1 MRLSFFLSEAL
12 ESLRRNWVMT
22 IASVLTV
29 LVTMAILGVV
39 LVTDKNLKE
48 GTTSLTNR
56 VEIEV
61 FIKGAPPQQSS
72 QSPHCATRS
81 RAHAAGSRAIT
92 YVSQEQALED
102 FKKTLGPNAEADRE
116 RTSSATRLPASYKIF
131 VKDPNEVDQVAQQF
145 FNDPNVDNDPGTTN
159 GVSYAKQ
166 TVRNL
171 LGTVNLVEKAMW
183 VVTMLFALA
192 AILLTSTTVR
202 LSIFARRREVEIMQ
216 LVGATN
222 WFIRWPFVLEGFIT
236 GLVGSLVAALAV
248 WGANVLVYNWIHQ
261 SKLDFLRPI
270 RYPLVAQSGTWP
282 LGPHP
287 HARAG
292 RRRARRPGQRAGVA
306 PLPARLTPPG
316 RPPGADTAAASRLKG
331 RRPGDYHGRS
341 CVRSSPSSPCSS
353 SWSPCSPP
361 SWPATPCAARRHR
374 CRRERRQPQRAGDRR
389 AQGALLQAGRRGEPR
404 SGERRRHAQGACTTP
419 TPCT

>member
-1 MRLSFFLSEAL
+1 LSEAL

-61 FIKGAPPQQSS
+61 FIKGAPPQQSAIDALGAKIRSMPQVKSVTYIS
-72 QSPHCATRS
+72 QA
-81 RAHAAGSRAIT
+81 
-92 YVSQEQALED
+92 QALQD
-102 FKKTLGPNAEADRE
+102 LKKMLGSNADQIVNNLE
-116 RTSSATRLPASYKIF
+116 TNPLPASYKIF
-131 VKDPNEVDQVAQQF
+131 VKDPGEVDQVARQF
-145 FNDPNVDNDPGTTN
+145 FNDPNVDNDPGTTD

-183 VVTMLFALA
+183 VVTVLFALA

-270 RYPLVAQSGTWP
+270 KYPLVAQSGTWP
-282 LGPHP
+282 LGLIPTL
-287 HARAG
+287 
-292 RRRARRPGQRAGVA
+292 V
-306 PLPARLTPPG
+306 LV
-316 RPPGADTAAASRLKG
+316 GAVL
-331 RRPGDYHGRS
+331 
-341 CVRSSPSSPCSS
+341 
-353 SWSPCSPP
+353 
-361 SWPATPCAARRHR
+361 
-374 CRRERRQPQRAGDRR
+374 
-389 AQGALLQAGRRGEPR
+389 GALGSALALRRYLR
-404 SGERRRHAQGACTTP
+404 V
-419 TPCT
+419 

>member
-1 MRLSFFLSEAL
+1 MRLSFFFSEAL

-39 LVTDKNLKE
+39 LVTDKNLHE

-72 QSPHCATRS
+72 IDALRTKIQSMPQVKS
-81 RAHAAGSRAIT
+81 FT
-92 YVSQEQALED
+92 YISQQQALID
-102 FKKTLGPNAEADRE
+102 FKKTLGPNSAEIINNLE
-116 RTSSATRLPASYKIF
+116 SNPLPASYKIY
-131 VKDPNEVDQVAQQF
+131 VKDPSEVDQVAQQF

-183 VVTMLFALA
+183 VVTVLFALA
-192 AILLTSTTVR
+192 AVLLTSTTVR

-236 GLVGSLVAALAV
+236 GLVGSFIAALAV
-248 WGANVLVYNWIHQ
+248 WGANILVYNWIHQ

-270 RYPLVAQSGTWP
+270 KYPLIAQPGVWP
-282 LGPHP
+282 LGLIPTL
-287 HARAG
+287 
-292 RRRARRPGQRAGVA
+292 V
-306 PLPARLTPPG
+306 LV
-316 RPPGADTAAASRLKG
+316 GAVL
-331 RRPGDYHGRS
+331 
-341 CVRSSPSSPCSS
+341 
-353 SWSPCSPP
+353 
-361 SWPATPCAARRHR
+361 
-374 CRRERRQPQRAGDRR
+374 
-389 AQGALLQAGRRGEPR
+389 GALGSALALRRYLR
-404 SGERRRHAQGACTTP
+404 V
-419 TPCT
+419 

>member
-1 MRLSFFLSEAL
+1 MRISFFLSEAL

-39 LVTDKNLKE
+39 LVTDKNLHE

-72 QSPHCATRS
+72 IDALRAKIQSMPQVKS
-81 RAHAAGSRAIT
+81 FT
-92 YVSQEQALED
+92 YISQQQALAD
-102 FKKTLGPNAEADRE
+102 FKKTLGSNADQIINNLE
-116 RTSSATRLPASYKIF
+116 SNPLPASYKIY
-131 VKDPNEVDQVAQQF
+131 VKNPNEVDQVAQQF

-183 VVTMLFALA
+183 VVTVLFALA

-222 WFIRWPFVLEGFIT
+222 WFIRWPFVFEGFIT
-236 GLVGSLVAALAV
+236 GLVGSFVAALAV

-270 RYPLVAQSGTWP
+270 KYPLVAQSGVWP
-282 LGPHP
+282 LGLIPTL
-287 HARAG
+287 
-292 RRRARRPGQRAGVA
+292 V
-306 PLPARLTPPG
+306 LV
-316 RPPGADTAAASRLKG
+316 GAVL
-331 RRPGDYHGRS
+331 
-341 CVRSSPSSPCSS
+341 
-353 SWSPCSPP
+353 
-361 SWPATPCAARRHR
+361 
-374 CRRERRQPQRAGDRR
+374 
-389 AQGALLQAGRRGEPR
+389 GALGSALALRRYLR
-404 SGERRRHAQGACTTP
+404 V
-419 TPCT
+419 

>member
-1 MRLSFFLSEAL
+1 MRLSFFFSEAL

-39 LVTDKNLKE
+39 LVTDKNLHE
-48 GTTSLTNR
+48 GTTNLTNR

-72 QSPHCATRS
+72 IDALRAKIQSMPQVKS
-81 RAHAAGSRAIT
+81 FT
-92 YVSQEQALED
+92 YISQQQALED
-102 FKKTLGPNAEADRE
+102 FKKTLGPNSAEIINNLE
-116 RTSSATRLPASYKIF
+116 SNPLPASYKIY
-131 VKDPNEVDQVAQQF
+131 VKNPNEVDQVAQQF

-183 VVTMLFALA
+183 VVTVLFALA
-192 AILLTSTTVR
+192 AVLLTSTTVR

-236 GLVGSLVAALAV
+236 GLVGSFIAALAV
-248 WGANVLVYNWIHQ
+248 WGANILVYNWIHQ

-270 RYPLVAQSGTWP
+270 KYPLIAQPGMWP
-282 LGPHP
+282 LGLIPTL
-287 HARAG
+287 
-292 RRRARRPGQRAGVA
+292 V
-306 PLPARLTPPG
+306 LV
-316 RPPGADTAAASRLKG
+316 GAVL
-331 RRPGDYHGRS
+331 
-341 CVRSSPSSPCSS
+341 
-353 SWSPCSPP
+353 
-361 SWPATPCAARRHR
+361 
-374 CRRERRQPQRAGDRR
+374 
-389 AQGALLQAGRRGEPR
+389 GALGSALALRRYLR
-404 SGERRRHAQGACTTP
+404 V
-419 TPCT
+419 

>member
-61 FIKGAPPQQSS
+61 FIKGAPPQQS
-72 QSPHCATRS
+72 AID
-81 RAHAAGSRAIT
+81 ALGAKIRAIPQVKSYT
-92 YVSQEQALED
+92 YISQEQALAD
-102 FKKTLGPNAEADRE
+102 FKKTLGPNAEAIITNLE
-116 RTSSATRLPASYKIF
+116 SNPLPASYKIY
-131 VKDPNEVDQVAQQF
+131 VKNPNEVDQVAQQF
-145 FNDPNVDNDPGTTN
+145 FNDPNVDNDPGTKN

-183 VVTMLFALA
+183 VVTVLFALA

-222 WFIRWPFVLEGFIT
+222 WFIRWPFVFEGFIT

-270 RYPLVAQSGTWP
+270 RYPLLAQSGTWP
-282 LGPHP
+282 LGLIPTL
-287 HARAG
+287 
-292 RRRARRPGQRAGVA
+292 V
-306 PLPARLTPPG
+306 LV
-316 RPPGADTAAASRLKG
+316 GAVL
-331 RRPGDYHGRS
+331 
-341 CVRSSPSSPCSS
+341 
-353 SWSPCSPP
+353 
-361 SWPATPCAARRHR
+361 
-374 CRRERRQPQRAGDRR
+374 
-389 AQGALLQAGRRGEPR
+389 GALGSALALRRYLR
-404 SGERRRHAQGACTTP
+404 V
-419 TPCT
+419 

>member
-1 MRLSFFLSEAL
+1 MRLSFFLSEAFD
-12 ESLRRNWVMT
+12 SLRRNWVMT

-72 QSPHCATRS
+72 IDALGAKI
-81 RAHAAGSRAIT
+81 RAMPEVKNVV
-92 YVSQEQALED
+92 YVSQAQALLDLE
-102 FKKTLGPNAEADRE
+102 KMLGSNYQQIVQNLQNNP
-116 RTSSATRLPASYKIF
+116 LPASYKIF
-131 VKDPNEVDQVAQQF
+131 VKNPNDVDRVAARF
-145 FNDPNVDNDPGTTN
+145 FSDPNVDNDPGTTD

-171 LGTVNLVEKAMW
+171 LGTVDLVEKAMW
-183 VVTMLFALA
+183 VVTILFAFA
-192 AILLTSTTVR
+192 VVLLTSTTVR

-236 GLVGSLVAALAV
+236 GLVGSLIAALAV
-248 WGANVLVYNWIHQ
+248 WAANVLVYNWIHQ

-270 RYPLVAQSGTWP
+270 KYPLIAQSGTWP
-282 LGPHP
+282 LGLIPTL
-287 HARAG
+287 
-292 RRRARRPGQRAGVA
+292 V
-306 PLPARLTPPG
+306 LV
-316 RPPGADTAAASRLKG
+316 GAVL
-331 RRPGDYHGRS
+331 
-341 CVRSSPSSPCSS
+341 
-353 SWSPCSPP
+353 
-361 SWPATPCAARRHR
+361 
-374 CRRERRQPQRAGDRR
+374 
-389 AQGALLQAGRRGEPR
+389 GALGSALALRRYLR
-404 SGERRRHAQGACTTP
+404 V
-419 TPCT
+419 

>member
-1 MRLSFFLSEAL
+1 VRLSFFFSEAL

-39 LVTDKNLKE
+39 LVTDKNLHE

-72 QSPHCATRS
+72 IDALRTKIQSMPQVKS
-81 RAHAAGSRAIT
+81 FT
-92 YVSQEQALED
+92 YISQQQALID
-102 FKKTLGPNAEADRE
+102 FKKTLGPNSAEIINNLE
-116 RTSSATRLPASYKIF
+116 SNPLPASYKIY
-131 VKDPNEVDQVAQQF
+131 VKNPNEVDQVAQQF

-183 VVTMLFALA
+183 VVTVLFALA
-192 AILLTSTTVR
+192 AVLLTSTTVR

-236 GLVGSLVAALAV
+236 GLVGSFIAALAV
-248 WGANVLVYNWIHQ
+248 WGANILVYNWIHQ

-270 RYPLVAQSGTWP
+270 KYPLIAQPGVWP
-282 LGPHP
+282 LGLIPTL
-287 HARAG
+287 
-292 RRRARRPGQRAGVA
+292 V
-306 PLPARLTPPG
+306 LV
-316 RPPGADTAAASRLKG
+316 GAVL
-331 RRPGDYHGRS
+331 
-341 CVRSSPSSPCSS
+341 
-353 SWSPCSPP
+353 
-361 SWPATPCAARRHR
+361 
-374 CRRERRQPQRAGDRR
+374 
-389 AQGALLQAGRRGEPR
+389 GALGSALALRRYLR
-404 SGERRRHAQGACTTP
+404 V
-419 TPCT
+419 

>member
-1 MRLSFFLSEAL
+1 MRLSFFLGEAFD
-12 ESLRRNWVMT
+12 SLRRNWVMT
-22 IASVLTV
+22 VASILTV

-61 FIKGAPPQQSS
+61 FVKGAPPLESSVAALRAKIQSM
-72 QSPHCATRS
+72 PEVKNF
-81 RAHAAGSRAIT
+81 T
-92 YVSQEQALED
+92 YVTQAQALIDLEHM
-102 FKKTLGPNAEADRE
+102 LGSNYKEIVSNLQNNP
-116 RTSSATRLPASYKIF
+116 LPASYKIF
-131 VKDPNEVDQVAQQF
+131 VKNPNDVDRVAARF
-145 FNDPNVDNDPGTTN
+145 FNDPNVDNDPGTTD

-183 VVTMLFALA
+183 VVTILFAFA
-192 AILLTSTTVR
+192 VVLLTSTTVR

-236 GLVGSLVAALAV
+236 GLVGSLIAALAV

-270 RYPLVAQSGTWP
+270 KYPLVVQSGAWP
-282 LGPHP
+282 LGLIPTL
-287 HARAG
+287 
-292 RRRARRPGQRAGVA
+292 V
-306 PLPARLTPPG
+306 LV
-316 RPPGADTAAASRLKG
+316 GAVL
-331 RRPGDYHGRS
+331 
-341 CVRSSPSSPCSS
+341 
-353 SWSPCSPP
+353 
-361 SWPATPCAARRHR
+361 
-374 CRRERRQPQRAGDRR
+374 
-389 AQGALLQAGRRGEPR
+389 GALGSALALRRYLR
-404 SGERRRHAQGACTTP
+404 V
-419 TPCT
+419 

>member
-1 MRLSFFLSEAL
+1 VRLSFFLSEAL

-39 LVTDKNLKE
+39 LVTDKNLHE

-72 QSPHCATRS
+72 IDALRAKIQSMPQVKS
-81 RAHAAGSRAIT
+81 FT
-92 YVSQEQALED
+92 YISQQQALAD
-102 FKKTLGPNAEADRE
+102 FKKTLGSNADQIINNLE
-116 RTSSATRLPASYKIF
+116 SNPLPASYKIY
-131 VKDPNEVDQVAQQF
+131 VKNPNEVDQVAQQF

-183 VVTMLFALA
+183 VVTVLFALA

-222 WFIRWPFVLEGFIT
+222 WFIRWPFVFEGFIT
-236 GLVGSLVAALAV
+236 GLVGSFVAALAV

-270 RYPLVAQSGTWP
+270 KYPLVAQSGVWP
-282 LGPHP
+282 LGLIPTL
-287 HARAG
+287 
-292 RRRARRPGQRAGVA
+292 V
-306 PLPARLTPPG
+306 LV
-316 RPPGADTAAASRLKG
+316 GAVL
-331 RRPGDYHGRS
+331 
-341 CVRSSPSSPCSS
+341 
-353 SWSPCSPP
+353 
-361 SWPATPCAARRHR
+361 
-374 CRRERRQPQRAGDRR
+374 
-389 AQGALLQAGRRGEPR
+389 GALGSALALRRYLR
-404 SGERRRHAQGACTTP
+404 V
-419 TPCT
+419 